1 MLRYGPWNLLRREDV
16 DLSAFY
22 FLLRSHKASGKQ
34 AEGDHCLEADQGMG
48 DVMPGDELK
57 GSPQESR
64 REAGGFREENAQLKN
79 LAIPRG

>member
-1 MLRYGPWNLLRREDV
+1 MLFFTMLRYGPWNLLRREDV

-48 DVMPGDELK
+48 DVMGRVMN
-57 GSPQESR
+57 SR
-64 REAGGFREENAQLKN
+64 GALKN
-79 LAIPRG
+79 LVGKQGDFAKKMPN